1 MGAILGAKVVT
12 TVLCIPLFQHSI
24 IPRGSLSL
32 KVLAELPIIVVLMY
46 QVCVF
51 PVVSGFWASHFTALY
66 TPALLWQIDVYVT
79 RVPSNESQCF
89 CYAKLVCCNQSEEA

>member
-1 MGAILGAKVVT
+1 MGAVLGATVVT
-12 TVLCIPLFQHSI
+12 TVLCVPLFQHSI

-51 PVVSGFWASHFTALY
+51 PVASGF
-66 TPALLWQIDVYVT
+66 
-79 RVPSNESQCF
+79 
-89 CYAKLVCCNQSEEA
+89 